1 MTGSPDHAGGC
12 VVWLTGPP
20 SAGKSTLAGRL
31 GAELAAQGHRVE
43 QLDGDELRARLCR
56 DLGFSREDRDENVR
70 RTAFLAKLLA
80 RHGVIVLVALVSPY
94 RAAREAARAELPNF
108 VEVYVRCAID
118 ECIRRD
124 VKGLYKRALAGEIP
138 AFTGVSDPYEPP
150 LDPEVVVE
158 TDRETIAE
166 SAARIGEALAARGY
180 LAGRPSEVRN
190 G

>member
-1 MTGSPDHAGGC
+1 MTGSSDQARGC

-20 SAGKSTLAGRL
+20 SAGKSTLARRL
-31 GAELAAQGHRVE
+31 GAELAAQGRRVE
-43 QLDGDELRARLCR
+43 LLDGDELRARLCK

-70 RTAFLAKLLA
+70 RTAYLAKLLE
-80 RHGVIVLVALVSPY
+80 RHGVIVLAALVSPY
-94 RAAREAARAELPNF
+94 RAAREAARAEIPNF

-124 VKGLYKRALAGEIP
+124 VKGLYAKALKGEIP

-150 LDPEVVVE
+150 LHPEVVVE
-158 TDRETIAE
+158 TERETIDE
-166 SAARIGEALAARGY
+166 SAAKIIEALAARGY
-180 LAGRPSEVRN
+180 VDGRPSEVRN